1 MIMKEA
7 VLVILATNTCSVQP
21 NLDSQVKPRMTNEAH
36 SAGPSRYRWIVLIL
50 AWLVY
55 FAFGLILSSIPP
67 LVNVIAA
74 DLTLTYS
81 EMGIILGSVILM
93 YVPLSVPVGVSID
106 RIGHK
111 KMITMGLI
119 LISSSAILRSVVF
132 NFETLFLVVFLFG
145 VGGPTVSVGL
155 AKVVASSFV
164 GRERGLAS
172 GIYMTGAAFG
182 SASALALTN
191 SLVLPL
197 VGTWRNAFSFYGL
210 IGLII
215 ALGWIILA
223 RESSINPEQ
232 ANKHSST
239 REILHTLLRDKD
251 VWIVAI
257 IGSTTFLVFYGFGNW
272 LPTLL
277 EGKGMSAV
285 DAGYLASIPTWVG
298 LIGSAIIPGVALA
311 GSRKLII
318 AGALLIEGISMY
330 VVGISSGSF
339 LLVSLVIVG
348 IISGAMMP
356 LMLVVMMD
364 LPEVGAEYTGIAS
377 GLFFSIGESM
387 GFIGPILVGYL
398 TDLTSSF
405 LPALFILAVVV
416 EAMIVLVV
424 FLKET

>member
-1 MIMKEA
+1 M
-7 VLVILATNTCSVQP
+7 
-21 NLDSQVKPRMTNEAH
+21 QVKNRMIDEVH
-36 SAGPSRYRWIVLIL
+36 LSEPSRYRWIILAL

-55 FAFGLILSSIPP
+55 FAFGLILSSMPP

-93 YVPLSVPVGVSID
+93 YVPLSVPVGVGID
-106 RIGHK
+106 RIGQK
-111 KMITMGLI
+111 KMITVGLI
-119 LISSSAILRSVVF
+119 LISASAILRSMVF
-132 NFETLFLVVFLFG
+132 SFETLFLVVFLFG
-145 VGGPTVSVGL
+145 FGGPTVSVGL
-155 AKVVASSFV
+155 AKVVASSFE

-172 GIYMTGAAFG
+172 GIYMTGAAVG

-210 IGLII
+210 IGLLI
-215 ALGWIILA
+215 AVGWIILA
-223 RESSINPEQ
+223 RESSAYPNQMNEQ
-232 ANKHSST
+232 SSI
-239 REILHTLLRDKD
+239 RKMVQTLLRDKD

-277 EGKGMSAV
+277 EGKGMSPV

-298 LIGSAIIPGVALA
+298 LIGSAIIPGIALA
-311 GSRKLII
+311 GSRKPII
-318 AGALLIEGISMY
+318 AVSLLIEGVSMY
-330 VVGISSGSF
+330 VVGIFSGSF
-339 LLVSLVIVG
+339 LLVSLVIFG

-356 LMLVVMMD
+356 LMLVIMMD

-377 GLFFSIGESM
+377 GLFFSIGPSM
-387 GFIGPILVGYL
+387 GFVGPILVGYL
-398 TDLTSSF
+398 TDLTGSF
-405 LPALFILAVVV
+405 IPALILLAVVV